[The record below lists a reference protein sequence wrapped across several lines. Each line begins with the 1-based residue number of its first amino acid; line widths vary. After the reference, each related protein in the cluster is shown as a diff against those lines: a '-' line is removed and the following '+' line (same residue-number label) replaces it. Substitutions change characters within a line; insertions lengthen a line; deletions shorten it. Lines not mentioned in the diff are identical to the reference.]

1 MFTSS
6 VERIALAII
15 VTLLGIPAI
24 AMAQEGHA
32 HIHAQSGAAI
42 ANLTLDGGRKWA
54 TDAPLRSGMAAIR
67 KAFDAEHPAIHKG
80 TESDAQYATLADHIE
95 AEVQKIVAS
104 CHLPP
109 AADGNLHLVI
119 ADLLQG
125 ASAMRGQATG
135 ALRHDGAARVH
146 GALIA
151 YAKYFD
157 DPGAR

>member
-1 MFTSS
+1 M
-6 VERIALAII
+6 
-15 VTLLGIPAI
+15 
-24 AMAQEGHA
+24 
-32 HIHAQSGAAI
+32 
-42 ANLTLDGGRKWA
+42 NLTLDGGRKWA
-54 TDAPLRSGMAAIR
+54 TDAPLRSGMVAIR

-95 AEVQKIVAS
+95 VEVQKIVAS

-135 ALRHDGAARVH
+135 ASRHDGAARAH